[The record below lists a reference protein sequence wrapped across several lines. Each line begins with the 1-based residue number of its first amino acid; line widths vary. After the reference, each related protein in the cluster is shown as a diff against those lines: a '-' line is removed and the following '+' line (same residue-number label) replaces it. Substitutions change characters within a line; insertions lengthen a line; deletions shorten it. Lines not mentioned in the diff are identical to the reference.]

1 MGKRDRVLSLLPK
14 AFGTTP
20 TTASTQQQPSTVSPP
35 SNAPSVPTAPSTPAP
50 QVAVSTTTATS
61 SNPALELAIQRF
73 VQKIPEAEK
82 DAFREA
88 SRTIDEGN
96 LLSRARACDET
107 HKQNS
112 AFRPQAERLSKFLN
126 FLNRFMGGVAI
137 GIQAY
142 PEISSLVVGAVR
154 IVIDLAISFTT
165 FFSKL
170 SGMLCQFEDYL
181 GPLAEYAK
189 AAENQT
195 LVQETVANVYG
206 DLLNFCQ
213 RARLVFV
220 NTNGKTRKLT
230 SFRMFLRQ
238 QWDPFET
245 TFERINTDMQHH
257 LDVLLHATQA
267 SQLSLLRNS
276 VQDTEKREKGRSTEN
291 FTGVGHLVDSCTA
304 NQRTSFLDWISNLDF
319 EEIHDNIFAKKHQA
333 TGDWLIER
341 RDFQTWY
348 SGSSSALLWCY
359 GKRKFD
365 SF

>member
-1 MGKRDRVLSLLPK
+1 MILITMIFDGAMNHEVGILYTSCVRMGKRDRVLSLLPR

-20 TTASTQQQPSTVSPP
+20 AIEALPGRPSSTISPP
-35 SNAPSVPTAPSTPAP
+35 SNAHSGTPAP
-50 QVAVSTTTATS
+50 QVAVSANTATS

-88 SRTIDEGN
+88 SKTIDEGN

-112 AFRPQAERLSKFLN
+112 SFRPQAKYISKFLN

-195 LVQETVANVYG
+195 LVLETVANVYG
-206 DLLNFCQ
+206 DLLEFCQ

-220 NTNGKTRKLT
+220 DMNGKTRKLT

-238 QWDPFET
+238 QWEPFET

-267 SQLSLLRNS
+267 SQLLLLRNS
-276 VQDTEKREKGRSTEN
+276 VQDTEKREKGRFTEN
-291 FTGVGHLVDSCTA
+291 FTGVGHLVDS
-304 NQRTSFLDWISNLDF
+304 
-319 EEIHDNIFAKKHQA
+319 
-333 TGDWLIER
+333 
-341 RDFQTWY
+341 
-348 SGSSSALLWCY
+348 
-359 GKRKFD
+359 
-365 SF
+365 